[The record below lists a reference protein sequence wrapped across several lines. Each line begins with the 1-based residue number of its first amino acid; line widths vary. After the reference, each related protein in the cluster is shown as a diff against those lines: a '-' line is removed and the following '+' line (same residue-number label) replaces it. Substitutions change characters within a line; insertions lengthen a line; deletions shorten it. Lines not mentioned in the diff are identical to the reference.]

1 VLHSPSRLTLVPL
14 VAMVGLGLAGCSSS
28 SSKKDTVSAPT
39 ATTDATTAPTT
50 AGAAGTS
57 MTIAGFKYDP
67 SPLTVAPGTTIPVKN
82 TDGPE
87 HTVTS
92 DLAGLFKADDIKNGM
107 TVSFKAPTKPGTY
120 TYHCQYHSNMHGTLI
135 VT

>member
-14 VAMVGLGLAGCSSS
+14 VALMGLGLAGCSSG
-28 SSKKDTVSAPT
+28 SSKKDTVSAPA
-39 ATTDATTAPTT
+39 ATTDATTA
-50 AGAAGTS
+50 AATS

-92 DLAGLFKADDIKNGM
+92 DVAGLFKADDIKNGM
-107 TVSFKAPTKPGTY
+107 TVSFKAPTKAGTY
-120 TYHCQYHSNMHGTLI
+120 TFHCEYHSYMHGTLI
-135 VT
+135 VS

>member
-1 VLHSPSRLTLVPL
+1 VLHTSSRRTLVPL
-14 VAMVGLGLAGCSSS
+14 VVLVGLGLAGCSSS
-28 SSKKDTVSAPT
+28 SSKKGTVSAPA
-39 ATTDATTAPTT
+39 ATTNAPT
-50 AGAAGTS
+50 AGTAGTS

-67 SPLTVAPGTTIPVKN
+67 SPLTVAPGTSIPVKN

-92 DLAGLFKADDIKNGM
+92 DVAGLFKADDIKNGM

-120 TYHCQYHSNMHGTLI
+120 TFHCEYHSSMHGTLI
-135 VT
+135 VK

>member
-14 VAMVGLGLAGCSSS
+14 VALVGLGLAGCSSG
-28 SSKKDTVSAPT
+28 SSKKATVSAPT
-39 ATTDATTAPTT
+39 GATTAPAT
-50 AGAAGTS
+50 AGTAGTS

-92 DLAGLFKADDIKNGM
+92 DAAGLFKADDIKNGM
-107 TVSFKAPTKPGTY
+107 TVSFTAPTKPGTY
-120 TYHCQYHSNMHGTLI
+120 TYHCEYHSYMHGTLI
-135 VT
+135 VK